1 VRVTRRRLDLVA
13 LVAGIGLVVFGGILL
28 ADALGAIDL
37 SFAAFAPLACFVV
50 GDVLLAAGLT
60 RRD

>member
-1 VRVTRRRLDLVA
+1 MSSRRLDLA
-13 LVAGIGLVVFGGILL
+13 SLAAGLGLVVFGAVLL
-28 ADALGAIDL
+28 ADALDAIDL
-37 SFAAFAPLACFVV
+37 GFAALAPLACFLV

>member
-1 VRVTRRRLDLVA
+1 MNDRLPDLPS
-13 LVAGIGLVVFGGILL
+13 LVAGFGLVVFGAVPM
-28 ADALGAIDL
+28 ADALDVIHL
-37 SFAAFAPLACFVV
+37 SFAAMAPLACVLV